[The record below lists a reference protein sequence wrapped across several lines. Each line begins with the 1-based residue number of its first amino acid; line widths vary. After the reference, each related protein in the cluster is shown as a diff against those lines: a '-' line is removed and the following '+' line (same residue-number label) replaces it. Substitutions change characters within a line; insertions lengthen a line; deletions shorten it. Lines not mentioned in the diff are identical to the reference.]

1 MKDYARILKEELV
14 PAMGCTEPIA
24 IALCAAKARELL
36 GREPD
41 TMALFCS
48 GNIIKNAQSVTV
60 PGTGGMCGMAAAAAA
75 GCFGGDPALMLE
87 VLRPIDEQALAQA
100 RDFVAA
106 GRVRVH
112 HARGVD
118 SLYIR
123 ARLTSGEDWAEAV
136 IEGGHARFVSLMKN
150 GRSLPVAAAPEAP
163 AEEAQETGIDVAEIL
178 HFVESLDFGS
188 HQDLADL
195 IDRQIDYN
203 LRIAEEG
210 LENSYGAMVGR
221 TLMDAA
227 PDSLRERIRAYA
239 AAGSDAR
246 MAGCTLPVVINS
258 GSGNQGITA
267 SLPLIVYATEKNMSQ
282 EALRRGLVWSNLLA
296 IQMKALVGKLSA
308 FCGVVSAAAAAGA
321 GLAFLQGLDL
331 AQMEQVISTSLLT
344 AGGIFCDGAKA
355 SCASKIAVAL
365 ECSLLALDMAK
376 NGRSLKTGQGLN
388 TGDINQTIREVAR
401 IAREGMRETDHMILE
416 SMLKTGAQGAG

>member
-36 GREPD
+36 GQAPSRID
-41 TMALFCS
+41 LYCS

-60 PGTGGMCGMAAAAAA
+60 PGTGGMCGIAAAAAV
-75 GCFGGDPALMLE
+75 GSFGGDAGLMLE
-87 VLRPIDEQALAQA
+87 VLRPLDEKALQTA
-100 RDFVAA
+100 RAFVAED
-106 GRVRVH
+106 RVEVH
-112 HARGVD
+112 HARNVD

-123 ARLTSGEDWAEAV
+123 ARLTSELDWAEAT
-136 IEGGHARFVSLMKN
+136 IEGGHARFVSLLKN
-150 GRSLPVAAAPEAP
+150 GENLLAEAP
-163 AEEAQETGIDVAEIL
+163 PPAEADEGGEADIDVAEVL
-178 HFVESLDFGS
+178 SYVDSLDFGA
-188 HQDLADL
+188 HPDLVDL

-221 TLMDAA
+221 TLMDSA

-246 MAGCTLPVVINS
+246 MAGCSLPVVINS

-267 SLPLIVYATEKNMSQ
+267 SLPLIVHATEHNMGQ
-282 EALRRGLVWSNLLA
+282 KELRRALLLSNLLA
-296 IQMKALVGKLSA
+296 IQMKALIGKLSA

-321 GLAFLQGLDL
+321 GLAYLQ
-331 AQMEQVISTSLLT
+331 QMAREQVEEVINITLLT
-344 AGGIFCDGAKA
+344 AGGMFCDGAKA

-365 ECSLLALDMAK
+365 DSALLALDMVK
-376 NGRSLKTGQGLN
+376 HGRSLIKGQGLS

-401 IAREGMRETDHMILE
+401 IAREGMRETDHMILD
-416 SMLKTGAQGAG
+416 SMLKTSPDSGA